1 MRLAHLGE
9 SEGRKYA
16 GLRSAI
22 DPEDREVAGRLI
34 TLRCTACNQSA
45 YLLGHSQRAGI
56 LTLYFCRPCTFRNLV
71 QEVDVCPMASSS
83 VTMTRLKISHK
94 LNLAFALIISIFLL
108 TAGATAWRIEKVS
121 EATLRMEESSERLKI
136 GSAWQGDVRQNSA
149 RSLAVAYAE
158 GNAVLDFFKDAMA
171 STSQATN

>member
-1 MRLAHLGE
+1 
-9 SEGRKYA
+9 
-16 GLRSAI
+16 
-22 DPEDREVAGRLI
+22 
-34 TLRCTACNQSA
+34 
-45 YLLGHSQRAGI
+45 
-56 LTLYFCRPCTFRNLV
+56 
-71 QEVDVCPMASSS
+71 
-83 VTMTRLKISHK
+83 MTRLKISHK

-171 STSQATN
+171 STSQATNQKQQAYIDKAPPRLATTRRESGGTAQEMAGCA